1 MKSKLTLTVEEK
13 LIERAKRRARERGTS
28 VSDLVEKY
36 FSLLEGE
43 VAPETKS
50 KQGGIAPSPA
60 PSAAWRQGRSWTNRI
75 IAVTSKK
82 SISSPRARSF

>member
-13 LIERAKRRARERGTS
+13 LIERAKHHARERDTS

-43 VAPETKS
+43 VALETKS
-50 KQGGIAPSPA
+50 KQGEN
-60 PSAAWRQGRSWTNRI
+60 SAFTRSLRGV
-75 IAVTSKK
+75 AAESELDESDYRRHLEEKHQ
-82 SISSPRARSF
+82 

>member
-43 VAPETKS
+43 VALETKS
-50 KQGGIAPSPA
+50 KQEN
-60 PSAAWRQGRSWTNRI
+60 SAFTRSLRGV
-75 IAVTSKK
+75 AAESELDESDYRRHLEEKHQ
-82 SISSPRARSF
+82 